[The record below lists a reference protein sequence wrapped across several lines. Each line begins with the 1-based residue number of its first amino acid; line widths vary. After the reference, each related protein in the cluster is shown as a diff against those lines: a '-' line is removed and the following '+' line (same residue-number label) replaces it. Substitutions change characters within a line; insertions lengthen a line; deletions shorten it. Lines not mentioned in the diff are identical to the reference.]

1 MHSIHQQVW
10 GTRERLSGRAV
21 RGVPNFFPLLSLEL
35 LQHPGFPG
43 GRLEVG
49 KIETQ
54 ARFFFSPKAAGKGLE
69 NCSLEAN
76 LIIGYQYYRVSTSEP
91 HLSL

>member
-1 MHSIHQQVW
+1 M
-10 GTRERLSGRAV
+10 
-21 RGVPNFFPLLSLEL
+21 
-35 LQHPGFPG
+35 
-43 GRLEVG
+43 G

-76 LIIGYQYYRVSTSEP
+76 LIIGYQYYRVSTAEP
-91 HLSL
+91 HLGLQISGLCSLIISNFLRRAASSNLGTDTGKGACP